1 MGLQI
6 GSIEPR
12 EIARDALLQL
22 RAPPLDFALR
32 EVLVA
37 RVDGFELRAVDRNA
51 GFRQQPHASAQRDK
65 LGADFLYRGPIVLA
79 EVGNGLVVGRKPL
92 DEPDHFQIAPGL
104 ALQTTARLD
113 AIQITVDVELQEGG
127 GMIRGPTSCRRID
140 TIKAQLAK
148 IERIDERID
157 RANRIALVDKIIE
170 AFRQQRRLSP
180 ISPFNEPLHRLPP
193 QIARRIIT
201 ATAFLRSQGHS
212 RRSA

>member
-1 MGLQI
+1 MSENCWLHLACELGKLLLEMRGLRCERFRWVLQI
-6 GSIEPR
+6 GRIELR

-22 RAPPLDFALR
+22 RPSPLDFALR

-51 GFRQQPHASAQRDK
+51 GFRQQPHVSAQRDK
-65 LGADFLYRGPIVLA
+65 LSADFLYRWPIVLA

-113 AIQITVDVELQEGG
+113 AVQITVDVELQESG

-148 IERIDERID
+148 IERIDERIH
-157 RANRIALVDKIIE
+157 RANRIAIVDKVIE
-170 AFRQQRRLSP
+170 AFRQQS
-180 ISPFNEPLHRLPP
+180 
-193 QIARRIIT
+193 
-201 ATAFLRSQGHS
+201 
-212 RRSA
+212 